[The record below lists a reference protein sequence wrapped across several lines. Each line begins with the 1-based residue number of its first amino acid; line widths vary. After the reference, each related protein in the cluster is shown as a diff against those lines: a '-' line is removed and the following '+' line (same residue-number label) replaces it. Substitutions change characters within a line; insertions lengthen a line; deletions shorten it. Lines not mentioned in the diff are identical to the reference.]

1 MANFIAPIMLAGSVV
16 SAVGASQSAAAQQNA
31 ALYNARLEEIN
42 AMTAADQ
49 SAVEV
54 SRFER
59 ARRQELGSIRAAF
72 GATGNTEDALSVLAD
87 VEMTSQLDKAA
98 LKYQGDLRV
107 IGHRQ
112 NAQLNRMAADTAAR
126 EGGFRTASAFLSGLG
141 NVAAYGAA
149 SGGTLSR
156 SPAGGISKGF
166 LE

>member
-1 MANFIAPIMLAGSVV
+1 MAEPISMMMLAGTVI

-42 AMTAADQ
+42 AMTASDQ
-49 SAVEV
+49 SRVEV
-54 SRFER
+54 ARFER
-59 ARRQELGSIRAAF
+59 ARRQELGSARAAF
-72 GATGNTEDALSVLAD
+72 GATGNTDDALSVLAD
-87 VEMTSQLDKAA
+87 MEMTSQLDKAA

-112 NAQLNRMAADTAAR
+112 NAQLNRIAAKTAAQ
-126 EGGFRTASAFLSGLG
+126 EGAFKTASAFLSGLG
-141 NVAAYGAA
+141 NVAAYGTA
-149 SGGTLSR
+149 SSSGLAR